1 MTSQQWSGTD
11 WYSLSAFQSGLV
23 VSLSLAGALIGS
35 GVLLI
40 KRIGYACCGRSLF
53 AFQRGLVVC
62 LSLAGALIGS
72 GACIVWGLS
81 MHVDVCVAADLA

>member
-35 GVLLI
+35 G
-40 KRIGYACCGRSLF
+40 ACL
-53 AFQRGLVVC
+53 
-62 LSLAGALIGS
+62 
-72 GACIVWGLS
+72 VWGLS